1 MQNGNK
7 NEEKVKIISMLP
19 KSWSKQKTTSDF
31 SGIDQISNP
40 YK

>member
-7 NEEKVKIISMLP
+7 KEEKVKIISMLP
-19 KSWSKQKTTSDF
+19 KSWSKQKTSDF